1 MEKDRCDNEKEVF
14 NARVR
19 EDEMVI
25 TIEEYTAMRKQIEE
39 LEKAE
44 RAMKNYANT
53 FERKEKEFLDEKRQI
68 LTELE
73 CYRRRIKINLK
84 IYVKSL
90 FIIYRY
96 NKMKET
102 LRIMKNNLKLLKGGR

>member
-44 RAMKNYANT
+44 RAKKNYANT

-73 CYRRRIKINLK
+73 CYRTEIQKLKRGIINFIKGL
-84 IYVKSL
+84 
-90 FIIYRY
+90 
-96 NKMKET
+96 
-102 LRIMKNNLKLLKGGR
+102 GG